1 MHIAELIPQ
10 PQKQKSAIFKK
21 KKMMNLENKFY
32 SMKSGMNDKVQMH
45 TSIISVQL
53 IETLK
58 I

>member
-21 KKMMNLENKFY
+21 KKMNHENKFY